1 MYHLFKNYCVTGS
14 SFIKSFLFLSLIL
27 MSVVIM
33 GCKKN
38 IPDDQPDIPAAI
50 DTLVPGNGTTSPY
63 IKATFI
69 DFWHKENWDV
79 LQWSS
84 HMQEMKE
91 IGIKT
96 LIIQFTAYN
105 KTIWCSSPNDYSEN
119 IYKNALDNLFR
130 AAEMNEMGVYVG
142 LYFDEEFWN
151 TTNDAAT
158 LKKHAKRCNNLA
170 DDIWKQFK
178 SNRAFAGWYIPH
190 EGAPYYY
197 DTDAKFSIIKNN
209 LINSVS
215 NHCKSLCDKPVAMS
229 AFFNHNLSSTSVF
242 KHFMKNMGGC
252 NLDLILLQDGIG
264 VGHCNLSD
272 MEGYFKAANDGLY
285 ADAQYQGAFWADIE
299 VFTTQ
304 DKPEDIDV
312 VIQKLNIAKDYV
324 SKIAIFQYYAYM
336 CPTGTNGANAA
347 KLRNDYLD
355 YLP

>member
-1 MYHLFKNYCVTGS
+1 MYHLFKNYFVTGS
-14 SFIKSFLFLSLIL
+14 SFIKSYLLLSLIL

-38 IPDDQPDIPAAI
+38 KPDDQPDTPTAI

-84 HMQEMKE
+84 HIQEMKK

-119 IYKNALDNLFR
+119 IYNYALDNLFR

-142 LYFDEEFWN
+142 LYFNEEFWN

-158 LKKHAKRCNNLA
+158 LKKHAKRCNDLA

-229 AFFNHNLSSTSVF
+229 AFFNNHLSSTSVLEN
-242 KHFMKNMGGC
+242 FMKNMGSC

-264 VGHCNLSD
+264 VGHCDLND

-336 CPTGTNGANAA
+336 CPTGTNGASAG
-347 KLRNDYLD
+347 KLRNDYLN